1 MREIDLVICGVIVPT
16 TVTGVLPG
24 TGAVV
29 AVGRLVPK
37 KGFDLLLEAVARV
50 PGAERD
56 LSVPVPSRKRCSA
69 LPTPSASPIRFLGAT
84 PHTETLAVI
93 RGSDVL
99 CLPAR
104 VAPSGDVDSMP
115 VVVKEAMAFGVP
127 VIATEVAGIPEMLD
141 EQSGWLVPPDDVDA
155 LVAALSQALADP
167 AEAQRRGVHAWQRA
181 RADLQLSSQVTVLVN
196 VYRRLGMGLTADS
209 PSVDSATR

>member
-1 MREIDLVICGVIVPT
+1 MDGWYTE
-16 TVTGVLPG
+16 
-24 TGAVV
+24 
-29 AVGRLVPK
+29 

-50 PGAERD
+50 PGAE
-56 LSVPVPSRKRCSA
+56 LQLVGAGPEQEELQCLAHA
-69 LPTPSASPIRFLGAT
+69 LGISDRVRFLGAT

-209 PSVDSATR
+209 PSV